1 MVNLKY
7 NNLLSE
13 TMHYV
18 HNLQILI
25 FFFYPEM
32 FI

>member
-18 HNLQILI
+18 HNLQISLS
-25 FFFYPEM
+25 YSET